1 MFHQV
6 VSELLMRSN
15 SRVQVKIE
23 ACFPGK
29 RLVGGKYH
37 MGSHTVYL
45 YKAEIKEQCIRLF
58 GSLDRLDEYI
68 AVIFA
73 HELGHSEDKELNEL
87 AALLDSPLSDREEAE
102 ICLHLEKN
110 AWRYARCL
118 LSHMDP
124 LFIDHIVGESLSGYY
139 QRLELNTA

>member
-6 VSELLMRSN
+6 VSELIMRSN
-15 SRVQVKIE
+15 SGVRVKIE
-23 ACFPGK
+23 VCFPEK

-37 MGSHTVYL
+37 MGSHTVFL
-45 YKAEIKEQCIRLF
+45 YKEEIKEQCICLF
-58 GSLDRLDEYI
+58 GSMDRLNEYI

-73 HELGHSEDKELNEL
+73 HELGHSEDHELKEL
-87 AALLDSPLSDREEAE
+87 AALLDSLLSDREQAE
-102 ICLHLEKN
+102 ICLHIEEN

-124 LFIDHIVGESLSGYY
+124 LFIENIVRESLAGYY
-139 QRLELNTA
+139 QKLDINTA